1 MINQYPGNSMGWIK
15 KIDLL
20 EMQEKYDQ
28 AMKWHYKKNSL
39 CIFIVFVDESN
50 SESNSDHI
58 HFFARKKKVI
68 HIWNKKNIN

>member
-39 CIFIVFVDESN
+39 CIFYSFCGWE
-50 SESNSDHI
+50 
-58 HFFARKKKVI
+58 
-68 HIWNKKNIN
+68 

>member
-28 AMKWHYKKNSL
+28 AMKWHYKL
-39 CIFIVFVDESN
+39 FL
-50 SESNSDHI
+50 
-58 HFFARKKKVI
+58 
-68 HIWNKKNIN
+68 